1 MMICRSGYT
10 VMGLVLLL
18 TVMAVMVAA
27 QARESA
33 PDSQRPAI
41 KAELTRLLHYLE
53 LEGKVATPEFE
64 QLIDLKLNTLVSDA
78 TPEQRQAAYKEFFV
92 LLYRMQGNAP
102 PQGEAEAQLA
112 GLAQTAASVPATAPL
127 SASGW
132 ATTTTPPG
140 RFGHVEKL
148 GHGPLPLILIPNQE
162 DWSVYKSFME
172 RHAAQFTMY
181 AVTLPGYG
189 NTPPPPR
196 PERMDFSQ
204 LAWWCNAEQAILNL
218 IAEHK
223 LVKPLLVGTM
233 MGGYLAARVALHH
246 PEQVRGAV
254 LLNAL
259 VYAGEPQPLA
269 ERLRQAKQG
278 LAAFPSSELLPWSR
292 RPPAEAVRQAIE
304 QNPQALTQI
313 KNWAQ
318 DAEVAKQLV
327 INATTNNHPLTARYL
342 NELATTD
349 LTDELKKLRVP
360 LLVIPA
366 LPDKDSP
373 YQGKVSLTQ
382 FEAVKAQQPAL
393 PLTIVPF
400 EDVRSYILFE
410 AATELGKAFED
421 FAAGRP
427 VVGKR
432 RDTALQNAAP
442 NP

>member
-1 MMICRSGYT
+1 
-10 VMGLVLLL
+10 
-18 TVMAVMVAA
+18 
-27 QARESA
+27 
-33 PDSQRPAI
+33 
-41 KAELTRLLHYLE
+41 
-53 LEGKVATPEFE
+53 
-64 QLIDLKLNTLVSDA
+64 
-78 TPEQRQAAYKEFFV
+78 
-92 LLYRMQGNAP
+92 
-102 PQGEAEAQLA
+102 
-112 GLAQTAASVPATAPL
+112 
-127 SASGW
+127 
-132 ATTTTPPG
+132 
-140 RFGHVEKL
+140 
-148 GHGPLPLILIPNQE
+148 
-162 DWSVYKSFME
+162 
-172 RHAAQFTMY
+172 
-181 AVTLPGYG
+181 
-189 NTPPPPR
+189 
-196 PERMDFSQ
+196 
-204 LAWWCNAEQAILNL
+204 
-218 IAEHK
+218 
-223 LVKPLLVGTM
+223 
-233 MGGYLAARVALHH
+233 
-246 PEQVRGAV
+246 V